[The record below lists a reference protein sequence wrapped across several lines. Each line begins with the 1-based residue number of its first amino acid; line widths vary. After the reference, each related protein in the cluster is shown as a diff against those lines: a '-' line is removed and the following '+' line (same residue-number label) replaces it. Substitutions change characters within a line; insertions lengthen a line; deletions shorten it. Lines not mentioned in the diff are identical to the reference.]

1 MIKAYS
7 QGSIDHDSRKI
18 ITLICSLYM
27 VEQQFSM
34 SVTSVAQMAQMASST
49 DQIGV
54 QIQDSCTSIQ
64 MS

>member
-1 MIKAYS
+1 
-7 QGSIDHDSRKI
+7 
-18 ITLICSLYM
+18 M
-27 VEQQFSM
+27 VEQQFYM